1 MPSEEHPHRESF
13 PTIPSFTLWTLL
25 WVYPALIVSFMVW
38 NLGLSNTL
46 MLFNMTLHR
55 LYTGRRLSIK
65 YGPRLQDYSIQKT
78 KILVSHLMLTSMDYT
93 FSLQNW
99 WPMGVYKILNMIMM
113 NTCNINTRN
122 WKMGRLANILKM
134 RSGNDT
140 STTTPRYD
148 FHVFFEHT
156 PINFL
161 SFLLALQKNKQ
172 SRPQMPNTLIVIH
185 LWRLDWPY
193 LAHIIFAKY
202 SLIWKTQ
209 CSSRMNQIPG
219 LMFQV

>member
-99 WPMGVYKILNMIMM
+99 WPMGVYKILN
-113 NTCNINTRN
+113 
-122 WKMGRLANILKM
+122 
-134 RSGNDT
+134 D
-140 STTTPRYD
+140 YD
-148 FHVFFEHT
+148 EYMQYQHAQLEDGTIGQHIENAFGQWYLYDNATVWF
-156 PINFL
+156 
-161 SFLLALQKNKQ
+161 
-172 SRPQMPNTLIVIH
+172 SR
-185 LWRLDWPY
+185 
-193 LAHIIFAKY
+193 IFWTY
-202 SLIWKTQ
+202 S
-209 CSSRMNQIPG
+209 N
-219 LMFQV
+219 